1 MLNYISHPLS
11 LVSRRDAAQALAV
24 TTKTIY
30 RYERAGLLKGVRLN
44 SRTVRYHRADLNRL
58 VAESQ

>member
-1 MLNYISHPLS
+1 MS